1 MSRYTGSIW
10 RKSRRLKFS
19 VLETGEE
26 LQRRPQIPGQHGGKN
41 EKVKLSEYGKQ
52 LQEKQ
57 KVRFMYGVN
66 ERQFRRLYRLA
77 KKSDEVTGY
86 AFLKILESRL
96 DNIVYR
102 MGMART
108 RQGARQLVNHGHVL
122 VNGKKVDIASYLT
135 KPGDVIA
142 LKETS
147 RNLKV
152 VNEAL
157 DSVRSVAA
165 WVSINKE
172 TKEGKFER
180 HPERNELNP
189 EINESLIVEFYNRLD

>member
-26 LQRRPQIPGQHGGKN
+26 LQRRPQIPGQHGEKN
-41 EKVKLSEYGKQ
+41 EKIKLSEYGKQ

-66 ERQFRRLYRLA
+66 ERQFRRLYTLA

-96 DNIVYR
+96 DNMVYR

-108 RQGARQLVNHGHVL
+108 RQGARQLVNHGHIL

-135 KPGDVIA
+135 KAGDVIA

-147 RNLKV
+147 KNLKV
-152 VNEAL
+152 VAESLEAT
-157 DSVRSVAA
+157 RPAA
-165 WVSINKE
+165 WVSFNKE
-172 TKEGKFER
+172 TKEGKIER
-180 HPERNELNP
+180 FPERNELNP
-189 EINESLIVEFYNRLD
+189 EINESLVVEYYNRLD

>member
-172 TKEGKFER
+172 TKEGKIER

>member
-1 MSRYTGSIW
+1 MSRYTGSTW

-19 VLETGEE
+19 ILETGEE
-26 LQRRPQIPGQHGGKN
+26 LQRRPQIPGQHGEKN

-57 KVRFMYGVN
+57 KVRFMYGVS
-66 ERQFRRLYRLA
+66 EKQFRRLYQLA

-96 DNIVYR
+96 DNMVYR

-108 RQGARQLVNHGHVL
+108 RQGARQLVNHGHIT

-135 KPGDVIA
+135 KVGDVIA

-152 VNEAL
+152 VSESL
-157 DSVRSVAA
+157 ESVRSTAA
-165 WVSINKE
+165 WVSVNKE
-172 TKEGKFER
+172 TKEGKVER
-180 HPERNELNP
+180 FPERNELNT
-189 EINESLIVEFYNRLD
+189 EINESLVVEYYNRLD

>member
-1 MSRYTGSIW
+1 MSRYTGSTW

-19 VLETGEE
+19 ILETGEE
-26 LQRRPQIPGQHGGKN
+26 LQRRPQIPGQHGEKN

-57 KVRFMYGVN
+57 KVRFMYGVS
-66 ERQFRRLYRLA
+66 EKQFRRLYHLA

-96 DNIVYR
+96 DNMVYR

-108 RQGARQLVNHGHVL
+108 RQGARQLVNHGHIT

-135 KPGDVIA
+135 KVGDVIA

-147 RNLKV
+147 KNLKV
-152 VNEAL
+152 VSESL
-157 DSVRSVAA
+157 ESIRSTAA
-165 WVSINKE
+165 WVSFNKE
-172 TKEGKFER
+172 TKEGKVER
-180 HPERNELNP
+180 FPERAELNQ
-189 EINESLIVEFYNRLD
+189 EINESLVVEYYNRLD

>member
-1 MSRYTGSIW
+1 MSRYTGSTW
-10 RKSRRLKFS
+10 RKARRLKFS
-19 VLETGEE
+19 ILETGEE
-26 LQRRPQIPGQHGGKN
+26 LQRRPQIPGQHGEKN

-57 KVRFMYGVN
+57 KVRFMYGVS
-66 ERQFRRLYRLA
+66 EKQFRRLYQLA

-96 DNIVYR
+96 DNMVYR

-108 RQGARQLVNHGHVL
+108 RQGARQLVNHGHIT

-135 KPGDVIA
+135 KVGDVIA

-147 RNLKV
+147 KNLKV
-152 VNEAL
+152 VAESL
-157 DSVRSVAA
+157 DSIRSTVA
-165 WVSINKE
+165 WVSFNKE
-172 TKEGKFER
+172 TKEGKIER
-180 HPERNELNP
+180 FPERNELNP
-189 EINESLIVEFYNRLD
+189 EINESLVVEYYNRLD

>member
-1 MSRYTGSIW
+1 MSRYTGSTW
-10 RKSRRLKFS
+10 RKARRLKFS
-19 VLETGEE
+19 ILETGEE
-26 LQRRPQIPGQHGGKN
+26 LQRRPQIPGQHGEKN

-57 KVRFMYGVN
+57 KVRFMYGVS
-66 ERQFRRLYRLA
+66 EKQFRRLYQLA

-96 DNIVYR
+96 DNMVYR

-108 RQGARQLVNHGHVL
+108 RQGARQLVNHGHIT

-135 KPGDVIA
+135 KVGDVIA

-152 VNEAL
+152 VNESL
-157 DSVRSVAA
+157 DSIRATAA
-165 WVSINKE
+165 WVSFNKE
-172 TKEGKFER
+172 TKEGKVER
-180 HPERNELNP
+180 FPERNELNP
-189 EINESLIVEFYNRLD
+189 EINESLVVEYYNRLD

>member
-26 LQRRPQIPGQHGGKN
+26 LQRRPQIPGQHGEKN

-57 KVRFMYGVN
+57 KVRFMYGVS
-66 ERQFRRLYRLA
+66 EKQFRRLYQLA

-96 DNIVYR
+96 DNMVYR

-108 RQGARQLVNHGHVL
+108 RQGARQLVNHGHIT

-135 KPGDVIA
+135 KVGDVIA

-147 RNLKV
+147 KNLKV
-152 VNEAL
+152 VNESL
-157 DSVRSVAA
+157 ESIRSTAA
-165 WVSINKE
+165 WVSFNKE
-172 TKEGKFER
+172 TKEGKVER
-180 HPERNELNP
+180 FPERNELNP
-189 EINESLIVEFYNRLD
+189 EINESLVVEYYNRLD